1 MRIIT
6 QNSRLNCLISAQ
18 SDNPKLMEAL
28 SLVQNKPTTGSLA
41 AYDGFDF
48 AELYR
53 FMRTFHQ
60 NIDVT
65 ITGCEEFS
73 REMITQKS
81 KDFVSIAEFVSNN
94 LTLSNSENQPIVI
107 SPNVPQF
114 GRIRIATEIFGSAL
128 APRYQR
134 SSYVTSKFIQDDES
148 VDIFPGQVQFIFSTQ
163 FRFQPVQRHIDLL
176 L

>member
-1 MRIIT
+1 
-6 QNSRLNCLISAQ
+6 
-18 SDNPKLMEAL
+18 MEAL

-41 AYDGFDF
+41 VYDGFDF

-73 REMITQKS
+73 REIITQKS

-163 FRFQPVQRHIDLL
+163 FRFQPVQRHINLL